1 MQGRTAQ
8 YKTGPHNVGP
18 DDREE
23 DQIASTQPCTNI
35 GPDCAIYDRTTQSRT
50 RPQRRGPDRTNPP
63 QDHPM

>member
-35 GPDCAIYDRTTQSRT
+35 GPDCAI
-50 RPQRRGPDRTNPP
+50 
-63 QDHPM
+63 